1 MMDSDD
7 LSDQITD
14 LHCAV
19 GQAHGFDFTKPDP
32 LLSAMDEA
40 GVAHAVLG
48 PIGRWAAVAHQQG
61 DEVLGGWC
69 ARWPE
74 RFSRWVTVNPWYSD
88 AATWLGDVLIPE
100 VAGIK
105 LCPAVQG
112 FSLLQAS
119 LVEPLLEVAERAAKP
134 VYVVTGIPVASEP
147 FQLTELARRFPAITF
162 IMGRSGRT
170 DFSLD
175 FLPSLRGAENII
187 AETAYNGAG
196 VITEL
201 AEVIGTHRLVFASD
215 APFND
220 LDLEVARVNRAQ
232 LSPEARRAVFSG
244 TAQLLLTGGH
254 R

>member
-1 MMDSDD
+1 MAPAD
-7 LSDQITD
+7 LSEQVID

-19 GQAHGFDFTKPDP
+19 GQAPGFDFRRPDA
-32 LLSAMDEA
+32 LLLAMDES
-40 GVAHAVLG
+40 GVTHAVLG
-48 PIGRWAAVAHQQG
+48 PIGRWAAVSHQEGEQ
-61 DEVLGGWC
+61 VLAGWC

-74 RFSRWVTVNPWYSD
+74 RFSRWVTVNPWYPD
-88 AATWLGDVLIPE
+88 APTRLRAALTPDVT
-100 VAGIK
+100 GIK

-112 FSLLQAS
+112 FSLLQDS

-134 VYVVTGIPVASEP
+134 VYVVTGIPVPSEP
-147 FQLTELARRFPAITF
+147 FQLAELARRFPAITF
-162 IMGRSGRT
+162 VMGRSGRT
-170 DFSLD
+170 DFSMD
-175 FLPSLRGAENII
+175 FLPSLCATENIV

-201 AEVIGTHRLVFASD
+201 AEAIGTHRLVFASD

-232 LSPEARRAVFSG
+232 LSTEGRRAVFSG
-244 TAQLLLTGGH
+244 TAQRLLAGGH